1 METFFNKN
9 DFVRFSG
16 IKQNR
21 PALHLRGIA
30 KRKIFLF
37 SSLFVSSLLY
47 AGDNP
52 CGVLYA
58 LNTSVSPNPALN
70 VQFAQNQS
78 PDCVEQSPTDTWST
92 CSTTLNATQ
101 TFWNGKYWAVH
112 PTNPAYCNQY
122 GDKYSLK
129 VVSSCPV
136 GTSANNLNICG
147 LPHFG
152 LSSFDNDPVGCSK
165 AGGTFMSIGTQQVGG
180 TSYGASFF
188 GGSGIV
194 LGGEV
199 TAITKCGTP
208 ADVTGEIIS
217 TALNFIPL
225 ASIFFKAPALKK
237 MANMAMIAQLQKLPY
252 FGGSN
257 NMPDYHVGL
266 PKLPS
271 PEQIAAGN
279 SAPTV
284 PITPK
289 PVPEITTPNGTGPSR
304 APEITVDL
312 EYSKIDG
319 AFIPTKTTGDPVI
332 DYSIID
338 RYNNI
343 NAAASATKLESL
355 LPEVGTTTKPVKQ
368 TFDLSQFMPDS
379 PSPSVIAHVPQTTT
393 KTTTYDG
400 ADPVVVYNTARTY
413 PDGSQVTDQYRINTA
428 TRVGTLS
435 STSLAPTGETTTV
448 TTKFS
453 VPDLVVT
460 PTKVSG
466 TLEVSPST
474 PPISTSAS
482 DPSPYPISSSSP
494 DLISAQDP
502 STIINAVMPSYSLPS
517 TPDFIP
523 FDSNPITELVD
534 ESAELFQN
542 INDQITSTKMVFD
555 NTLSMIQ
562 GGWNPPPIPPGS
574 CGDSLAVKRGVK
586 FCSFF

>member
-1 METFFNKN
+1 MEPFVNKN

-47 AGDNP
+47 AGTYCDKSNL
-52 CGVLYA
+52 VLSSITDSHITI
-58 LNTSVSPNPALN
+58 NIPNSTMPEAVN
-70 VQFAQNQS
+70 CSYGIYVTRYTQIGYD
-78 PDCVEQSPTDTWST
+78 PDSNNYIYTY
-92 CSTTLNATQ
+92 
-101 TFWNGKYWAVH
+101 KI
-112 PTNPAYCNQY
+112 
-122 GDKYSLK
+122 YSFDP
-129 VVSSCPV
+129 VSSCPAGQSPDLHGV
-136 GTSANNLNICG
+136 CG
-147 LPHFG
+147 GEPYLG
-152 LSSFDNDPVGCSK
+152 LAAFDNDPVGCSK

-180 TSYGASFF
+180 TRYGASFF

-343 NAAASATKLESL
+343 NAAATATKLESL

-379 PSPSVIAHVPQTTT
+379 LYCHH
-393 KTTTYDG
+393 
-400 ADPVVVYNTARTY
+400 
-413 PDGSQVTDQYRINTA
+413 
-428 TRVGTLS
+428 LS
-435 STSLAPTGETTTV
+435 RQDFE
-448 TTKFS
+448 K
-453 VPDLVVT
+453 
-460 PTKVSG
+460 
-466 TLEVSPST
+466 
-474 PPISTSAS
+474 
-482 DPSPYPISSSSP
+482 SSSHRR
-494 DLISAQDP
+494 LSA
-502 STIINAVMPSYSLPS
+502 
-517 TPDFIP
+517 
-523 FDSNPITELVD
+523 
-534 ESAELFQN
+534 
-542 INDQITSTKMVFD
+542 
-555 NTLSMIQ
+555 
-562 GGWNPPPIPPGS
+562 
-574 CGDSLAVKRGVK
+574 
-586 FCSFF
+586 